1 MRAVTF
7 VVATALGL
15 ATPAFAAQNS
25 SSDAAIDAAL
35 SCRSIADPS
44 ARLACLDKAAAAIAE
59 TRIIR
64 DDKAPAP
71 EAATDMRGFGAPNT
85 PASAPT
91 TSTTPQEFGSE
102 QVKEVRRA
110 RAKEHSE
117 TRLEAKVVEAR
128 FNPYK
133 VATITLDNGQV
144 WQQLESDDVNLNM
157 FDGKLYTVRIKRG
170 FMGNY
175 MMTVNELKRTIR
187 VRRVK

>member
-1 MRAVTF
+1 MRSF
-7 VVATALGL
+7 GIVVATFLALS
-15 ATPAFAAQNS
+15 APAFAEQDK

-35 SCRSIADPS
+35 ACRSIADPA

-64 DDKAPAP
+64 EDKSPAP
-71 EAATDMRGFGAPNT
+71 EAAPDMTGFGAP
-85 PASAPT
+85 PAPAPRAA
-91 TSTTPQEFGSE
+91 PEEFGSE

-110 RAKEHSE
+110 RAKELSAA
-117 TRLEAKVVEAR
+117 RLEAKVVEAR

-133 VATITLDNGQV
+133 VATVTLDNGQV
-144 WQQLESDDVNLNM
+144 WRQLESDDVNLSM
-157 FDGKLYTVRIKRG
+157 FDGKLYTVRITRG

-187 VRRVK
+187 VRRIK